1 MGRAGWALV
10 TMLAAAGC
18 ASGQTL
24 TINTAPQGA
33 TVTHFTGGVRG
44 QTPAVFNY
52 ALTDA
57 QRDKATGCYRVSGFS
72 ALWPSGA
79 QAKTETVIPLCGA
92 GANWTMT
99 VNRPASAPNLEL
111 DLATER
117 AVLAA
122 MRAAEEEQRVRQG
135 EAVATILGSFV
146 AGAAEGW
153 ADSQGRRKSSSTA
166 PEPPSRRKAITC
178 RPSMV
183 KDLSTGLPASY
194 TCD

>member
-1 MGRAGWALV
+1 MKRAGWAFGL
-10 TMLAAAGC
+10 TLWAASC
-18 ASGQTL
+18 ADGQTL

-33 TVTHFTGGVRG
+33 TVTHFTGGARG

-52 ALTDA
+52 ALTEA
-57 QRDKATGCYRVSGFS
+57 QRDKATGCYKVSGFS
-72 ALWPSGA
+72 VLWPSGA
-79 QAKTETVIPLCGA
+79 QTRTETTIPLCGA
-92 GANWTMT
+92 GSNWAMT
-99 VNRPASAPNLEL
+99 LNRPALAPNLEL

-122 MRAAEEEQRVRQG
+122 VRVAEEEQRARQG

-153 ADSQGRRKSSSTA
+153 ADSQGRRRSASTA
-166 PEPPSRRKAITC
+166 PEPPSRRRAITC